1 MDNTRGQALKRW
13 FASVAIPVHVGSMVN
28 PTPIQAR
35 FLRSFAKHGVVGP
48 AIREADIERATLD
61 TWRQDEEF
69 EALMA
74 QALEEAVD
82 EAEVELRRRAVHGT
96 VRLLF
101 HQGSPIWKRDPTTG
115 EVLTDDN
122 FDPIAYTENERSD
135 ALLQFYLKANRA
147 KYADKSKVELGGPGG
162 APLQVIT
169 QYVLPNGKTE
179 ADYDAAASHL
189 RPTEAG

>member
-1 MDNTRGQALKRW
+1 MLAT
-13 FASVAIPVHVGSMVN
+13 MVN
-28 PTPIQAR
+28 PDEIQAR

-48 AIREADIERATLD
+48 ALREVDVDRATLD
-61 TWRQDEEF
+61 LWRQDDAF
-69 EALMA
+69 EARMA
-74 QALEEAVD
+74 EALEDAVD
-82 EAEVELRRRAVHGT
+82 EAEAELRRRAVHGT

-101 HQGSPIWKRDPTTG
+101 HQGSPIWKRDPATG
-115 EVLTDDN
+115 EVLLDDN
-122 FDPIAYTENERSD
+122 FEPIAYTENERSD
-135 ALLQFYLKANRA
+135 ALLALYMKANRT

-189 RPTEAG
+189 RSTEEG

>member
-1 MDNTRGQALKRW
+1 MLAN
-13 FASVAIPVHVGSMVN
+13 MVN
-28 PTPIQAR
+28 QSEIQAR
-35 FLRSFAKHGVVGP
+35 FLRSYARHGVVGP
-48 AIREADIERATLD
+48 ALRETDIPRSELD
-61 TWRQDEEF
+61 MWRQDEEF
-69 EALMA
+69 EARMA
-74 QALEEAVD
+74 AALEEAVD

-101 HQGSPIWKRDPTTG
+101 HQGSPIWKRDPSTG
-115 EVLTDDN
+115 EVLLDDN

-135 ALLQFYLKANRA
+135 TLLQFYLKANRA

-162 APLQVIT
+162 APLTIVT

-189 RPTEAG
+189 RPAEAG